1 MLFNHVITVLEM
13 QIHVWNCIAPVLIT
27 WMSTVRNVQSELQI
41 VNPLYYVILS
51 KGDEGDYGKNWP
63 IHQISN

>member
-13 QIHVWNCIAPVLIT
+13 QIHVGNCIVTVLIT
-27 WMSTVRNVQSELQI
+27 GMSTVCNVQSELQI
-41 VNPLYYVILS
+41 VNPLYDVILS
-51 KGDEGDYGKNWP
+51 KGDEGDYAKNWP